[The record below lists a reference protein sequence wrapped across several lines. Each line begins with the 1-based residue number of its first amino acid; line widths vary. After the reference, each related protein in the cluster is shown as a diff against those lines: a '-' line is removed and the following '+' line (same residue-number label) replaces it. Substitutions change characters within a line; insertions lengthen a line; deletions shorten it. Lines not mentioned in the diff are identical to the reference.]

1 MPTPKFLYPKTEET
15 QSGTKRMDILE
26 VINAGGK
33 EVRKRLTKRG
43 IKIPEISRI
52 RMHCHNKINAGDKSV
67 VSSSRKF
74 FLTLKDDSKAVI
86 NITKFL

>member
-1 MPTPKFLYPKTEET
+1 MSKFLYPKTEET
-15 QSGTKRMDILE
+15 LTGEKRMDILT

-33 EVRKRLTKRG
+33 EVRTRLTKRG

-52 RMHCHNKINAGDKSV
+52 RMHCHNKINAGDKSI
-67 VSSSRKF
+67 VSSTRKF
-74 FLTLKDDSKAVI
+74 FLTMKNDERAVI